1 VTERIYYHDPECF
14 EFEAEVTG
22 VREEG
27 GRRAVT
33 LDRSAFYPT
42 SGGQPFDTGMLGDAR
57 VVEVI
62 EADEDVIHVVE
73 GRLHAGSRVVGR
85 IDRAR
90 RLDHMQQHTGQHI
103 LSAAF
108 VREHGVGTLSFH
120 LGASQSTIDL
130 DREVSQDE
138 MARAESAA
146 NAVIWEDRPVSIRF
160 ASADAI
166 DALPLRKAPKRGGT
180 LRLIDIADF
189 DLSACGGTHVSRTG
203 EVGLIALREW
213 ERYKGGTRVSFVCG
227 ARALASH
234 RELRDVVRGA
244 MEALSVTAAEVPGAA
259 ERLTSESRDLRKA
272 LSRASE
278 ELMAFKAGAL
288 AAAARTV
295 AGVDLIV
302 SAVEGADA
310 ASLRVAAATLV
321 KSPRRLVVLVNSS
334 QPTSI
339 VIARSGELSQDA
351 SALLRHLVSRF
362 GGKGGGR
369 PELAQGGGL
378 NGDERAI
385 TEEVVLWMTA
395 RHGSA

>member
-1 VTERIYYHDPECF
+1 
-14 EFEAEVTG
+14 
-22 VREEG
+22 
-27 GRRAVT
+27 
-33 LDRSAFYPT
+33 
-42 SGGQPFDTGMLGDAR
+42 
-57 VVEVI
+57 
-62 EADEDVIHVVE
+62 
-73 GRLHAGSRVVGR
+73 
-85 IDRAR
+85 
-90 RLDHMQQHTGQHI
+90 
-103 LSAAF
+103 
-108 VREHGVGTLSFH
+108 
-120 LGASQSTIDL
+120 
-130 DREVSQDE
+130 
-138 MARAESAA
+138 
-146 NAVIWEDRPVSIRF
+146 VIWEDRPVSIRF
-160 ASADAI
+160 ASADAV

-259 ERLTSESRDLRKA
+259 ERLTNESRDLRKA

-278 ELMAFKAGAL
+278 ELMTFKAGAL
-288 AAAARTV
+288 AAAVRTV

-302 SAVEGADA
+302 SAVDSADA

-321 KSPRRLVVLVNSS
+321 KSPGRLVVLISSS
-334 QPTSI
+334 QPTST
-339 VIARSGELSQDA
+339 VIARSGEVTHDA

-362 GGKGGGR
+362 GGRGGGR

-378 NGDERAI
+378 NADERAI
-385 TEEVVLWMTA
+385 GEEVIRWMTE
-395 RHGSA
+395 G